1 MRVQASRYSHTK
13 LLGSRDSQLIEGM
26 PVSGWV
32 RILRDAGFES
42 IDVLLR
48 DADEVIL
55 AAAKP

>member
-1 MRVQASRYSHTK
+1 
-13 LLGSRDSQLIEGM
+13 M

-32 RILRDAGFES
+32 RVLRDAGFES

-48 DADEVIL
+48 DADEVML